1 MMHRWWIFL
10 GRRADELK
18 PEIPRQAAG
27 GPEDGGAGLYE
38 LARQASKPSKG
49 EPHSHAGVRASSSW
63 AVLPG

>member
-38 LARQASKPSKG
+38 LARQARACRTRTLAC
-49 EPHSHAGVRASSSW
+49 ELAAAGPYY
-63 AVLPG
+63 PGR